1 MDAVTFEK
9 ELLVVRPKLYNYACQ
24 LTMCVEDAEDLL
36 QETCLKIWTNAE
48 KFITEQNF
56 KGWAFTIM
64 KNIFI
69 NDYRKNAKRKQIN
82 DSTPNDYFLNLT
94 NVYAQETPDGT
105 LSEKEIRNIVNK
117 FNEELRTPFKYYLA
131 GYEYK
136 EIAETMGIPLGT
148 VKSRIFFARKKLQK
162 MLKDFR

>member
-9 ELLVVRPKLYNYACQ
+9 ELLDVRPKLYNYARQ
-24 LTMCVEDAEDLL
+24 LTMCIEDAEDLL
-36 QETCLKIWTNAE
+36 QETCLKIWTNTE
-48 KFITEQNF
+48 KFINEQNF

-64 KNIFI
+64 RNIFI
-69 NDYRKNAKRKQIN
+69 NDYRKNAKRQQIN
-82 DSTPNDYFLNLT
+82 DVTPNEYFINLT
-94 NVYAQETPDGT
+94 NVYTQESPDII
-105 LSEKEIRNIVNK
+105 LSEKEIRKVVDS
-117 FNEELRTPFKYYLA
+117 FTEELRTPFKYYLS

-162 MLKDFR
+162 LLKDFR